1 MFRDRLFTKSVMAVM
16 KGHDNGD
23 ARIEAKVQRSAA
35 STVFLRGPLPVTH
48 IAAVVKAPAVMKDC
62 GRAKHLRLPLPKAA
76 GLGKTDAE
84 EEHSRA
90 VILGM
95 AEAVLM
101 QKGNFLQQKAM
112 PAPIPFLPDRRKT
125 VLHCYPPA
133 DRIAEKDTFVKC
145 AIHNKNPFFLYYV
158 WHSNAIF
165 CRLHST
171 MRDII
176 YLFCSK

>member
-1 MFRDRLFTKSVMAVM
+1 MFRDRLFAESVMAVM
-16 KGHDNGD
+16 IGHDNGD
-23 ARIEAKVQRSAA
+23 ALIITKTQRSAA
-35 STVFLRGPLPVTH
+35 SAIFLCSPLPMPH

-62 GRAKHLRLPLPKAA
+62 GRAQHLRLPLPKGA
-76 GLGKTDAE
+76 GLGKTNAE

-95 AEAVLM
+95 AKTVLM